1 MSYSTRRGGGFGGQQ
16 QNVGNIG
23 QRRPVVTNNFVPGGQ
38 NKPAGQATQQ
48 QVRAQQ
54 PQQQNTSIQFRNQG
68 PEQQAKQQLPQ
79 AKQPQPQIKQQQPQA
94 KVLQQSNQQQQQ
106 AQQQQAQKQQAQVQ
120 QQQAQVQQQQAQVQQ
135 QPTQVQQPAVQQ
147 QVTQQ
152 QQAQQQQIEMETT
165 PAQNNAFAPSVENP
179 ENADME
185 AMDTSTEVKKKPFW
199 HHNKGKIAKKER
211 TRRRN
216 VMLTRTLKPKNA
228 VMVLNELVKNTT
240 YAVEELPTK
249 FNGNSFKAT
258 VVYEGS
264 EHVGFGRNKMQ
275 AKNAAAETAL
285 KHFVKSHKLTEMKK
299 DEEGNENMDLS
310 EEDAQNPLPWQH
322 VVSFALFKLFCSWE
336 EGSNGSAVNSV
347 HELKQAK
354 KMPENPETVNPLMMV
369 NQMLPQAHFEE
380 IGKTG
385 VHPNILFSFKCIVGE
400 DVFIGTGSNKK
411 AAKRMAAYGAC
422 HKILGIN
429 YPEDVYVPNY

>member
-1 MSYSTRRGGGFGGQQ
+1 MSYSTRRSGGFGGQQ
-16 QNVGNIG
+16 QQNVANIG

-38 NKPAGQATQQ
+38 NKPAGQASPQ

-54 PQQQNTSIQFRNQG
+54 PPQQNTSIQFRNQG
-68 PEQQAKQQLPQ
+68 PAQQQAKQQIPQ

-94 KVLQQSNQQQQQ
+94 KVQQQPNQQQQQ
-106 AQQQQAQKQQAQVQ
+106 AQQQQP
-120 QQQAQVQQQQAQVQQ
+120 AQVQQQQAQVQQ
-135 QPTQVQQPAVQQ
+135 QPAQVQQQPTQAVQQ

-152 QQAQQQQIEMETT
+152 PQQKQVQPQQITMETT

-179 ENADME
+179 EVENANLE

-199 HHNKGKIAKKER
+199 FHNKGKIAKKER

-228 VMVLNELVKNTT
+228 VMILNELVKSTT

-285 KHFVKSHKLTEMKK
+285 KHFVKSHKLSEVKK

-322 VVSFALFKLFCSWE
+322 VVSFALFKLFSSWE
-336 EGSNGSAVNSV
+336 QGLSEGTVSSKVN
-347 HELKQAK
+347 EPKQAK
-354 KMPENPETVNPLMMV
+354 KMPANPETVNPLMMI

-380 IGKTG
+380 VGKTG
-385 VHPNILFSFKCIVGE
+385 VPPNVLFSFKCIVDE
-400 DVFIGTGSNKK
+400 DVFLGTGPNKK

-429 YPEDVYVPNY
+429 YPEDVYIPNY